1 MTRTI
6 ADPSCPHRQAR
17 ARAKRAVRALRAAV
31 KRAANRPTSID
42 TLLTA
47 SASGEDA
54 YRSAVEAALAKIV
67 RR

>member
-1 MTRTI
+1 
-6 ADPSCPHRQAR
+6 
-17 ARAKRAVRALRAAV
+17 V